1 MNKQNLVIISAM
13 VNLTEIDGVNTEL
26 QSGVSLNFTHIARI
40 FGDDFWKLLVLT
52 LVDAKYSMYE
62 QLKETEKF
70 SRLKST
76 R

>member
-1 MNKQNLVIISAM
+1 MI
-13 VNLTEIDGVNTEL
+13 NLTEVDIVNAEL

-62 QLKETEKF
+62 QLKETEEF